1 MRHFTRP
8 VFTIAPSLA
17 CDNSLPACF
26 NQFIRSSPVTREA
39 RAPRHS
45 RLALKG
51 EERMGDERGQPS
63 SQQPTDS
70 AHDITQYRL
79 DRRDIVG
86 IASLLTHIILA
97 TVSIPLAGR
106 RLRRRARILRLH
118 TYFATT
124 APRASSPSEPSSAN
138 QLRLRRSGGL
148 NEKESSCEAEARLT
162 QIAPCQRGGRRQ
174 QRKSSTQEP
183 SKGDSKQERHS
194 RAALLIACP

>member
-1 MRHFTRP
+1 M
-8 VFTIAPSLA
+8 L
-17 CDNSLPACF
+17 
-26 NQFIRSSPVTREA
+26 QFSHRSPVTREV
-39 RAPRHS
+39 RAPRS

-51 EERMGDERGQPS
+51 EEGMGDGRGEPS

-86 IASLLTHIILA
+86 IASLLNHIILA

-124 APRASSPSEPSSAN
+124 APRASDPSEPSSAT
-138 QLRLRRSGGL
+138 QLRLRRSGGFERETVAAKRRRASRRL
-148 NEKESSCEAEARLT
+148 RRVKGVDAGSS
-162 QIAPCQRGGRRQ
+162 G
-174 QRKSSTQEP
+174 
-183 SKGDSKQERHS
+183 
-194 RAALLIACP
+194 RAARRNHQRATANKSGIHAQLS

>member
-1 MRHFTRP
+1 MSIAITQSSMRDFELTLKQLN
-8 VFTIAPSLA
+8 ASLHTS
-17 CDNSLPACF
+17 SLHYCT
-26 NQFIRSSPVTREA
+26 VTREV
-39 RAPRHS
+39 RAPRS

-51 EERMGDERGQPS
+51 EEGMGDGRGEPS
-63 SQQPTDS
+63 SQQPTTDS

-86 IASLLTHIILA
+86 IASLLNHIILA

-124 APRASSPSEPSSAN
+124 APRASNPSEPSSAT

-148 NEKESSCEAEARLT
+148 NETE
-162 QIAPCQRGGRRQ
+162 
-174 QRKSSTQEP
+174 
-183 SKGDSKQERHS
+183 
-194 RAALLIACP
+194 

>member
-8 VFTIAPSLA
+8 FFTIAPSLA
-17 CDNSLPACF
+17 CDNSLPARLL
-26 NQFIRSSPVTREA
+26 QFSHRSPVTREA
-39 RAPRHS
+39 RAPRS

-51 EERMGDERGQPS
+51 EEGMGDGRGEPS
-63 SQQPTDS
+63 SQQPTTDS

-86 IASLLTHIILA
+86 IASLLNHIILA

-124 APRASSPSEPSSAN
+124 APRASNPSEPSPAN
-138 QLRLRRSGGL
+138 QLRL
-148 NEKESSCEAEARLT
+148 
-162 QIAPCQRGGRRQ
+162 
-174 QRKSSTQEP
+174 
-183 SKGDSKQERHS
+183 
-194 RAALLIACP
+194 